1 MRIGLVIQSGISV
14 GGAHNYETNF
24 RNLLQEA
31 CDLFGHEL
39 VTFTSS
45 SMKLETKDPNLITY
59 KASPLRFVIAHLR
72 SNALILSALRLIGLG
87 KSHLEKKALN
97 EKIDVLIFSSPNHLS
112 PGIHSLP
119 IVSTAWDFGHLDL
132 PHYPETGLGGLWQ
145 WRDELY
151 TTTIPRSILIF
162 CDTEN
167 TRQTLVS
174 RYRAYPDRVRVIGLL
189 PSVPEQVE
197 PEKLDKEHFIYPSM
211 FWPHKNHTTLIDA
224 FKKFI
229 EEHGEVAYLVLTGE
243 GRLRSAIE
251 KVAQDSGISHLI
263 RFEGLVTRSRL
274 MSLIAGSRGL
284 LMPSLLGPSNIP
296 PLEAVLLGIPVA
308 VSDAHSMETMLGQLE
323 IVKGKSVQGWS
334 RSFRKLYY
342 REIEVPSILPLHESK
357 TLASALTDLS
367 DALIDSRLSE
377 L

>member
-1 MRIGLVIQSGISV
+1 
-14 GGAHNYETNF
+14 
-24 RNLLQEA
+24 
-31 CDLFGHEL
+31 
-39 VTFTSS
+39 
-45 SMKLETKDPNLITY
+45 
-59 KASPLRFVIAHLR
+59 
-72 SNALILSALRLIGLG
+72 
-87 KSHLEKKALN
+87 
-97 EKIDVLIFSSPNHLS
+97 
-112 PGIHSLP
+112 
-119 IVSTAWDFGHLDL
+119 LDL